1 MSVID
6 HPQERAWHEGEASTV
21 ALMGTI
27 NLATAQLVATIRM
40 LIDTDGWGGHGI
52 RSVEHWVTWKAG
64 IAPNRAA
71 DLARIARRI
80 DELPACWALFEA
92 GRLTEDAMVR
102 IARKVPASRDGE
114 VAEWAP
120 GMLISQL
127 TRTLRSCPDLPDR
140 PPADQDPQRY
150 LHMRT
155 DRHGWGKGELSLP
168 PDEMAQ
174 LQVALDIA
182 RDAEFRDRDGLDRN
196 AEVLSS
202 GSVTWADA
210 LMRLATEGLDSLDA
224 TLTRTGRRGERT
236 KVVLHHDIDPAGCAG
251 PGQLHNGPIIP
262 DTLARFLSCDAE
274 IMVASYKAGQLIGI
288 HPTDRTV
295 SRHLRRVIE
304 RRDQGCTH
312 PLCAQ
317 TRWVHIHHITHWE
330 HGGFTIP
337 SNLLAL
343 CPRHHRQLH
352 HGELTISGDPEA
364 GTLRFYDARGR
375 PIEPPEPG
383 SPGPLRPA
391 EPSPYTPPYGERLDA
406 RWFTWN

>member
-1 MSVID
+1 
-6 HPQERAWHEGEASTV
+6 
-21 ALMGTI
+21 
-27 NLATAQLVATIRM
+27 
-40 LIDTDGWGGHGI
+40 
-52 RSVEHWVTWKAG
+52 
-64 IAPNRAA
+64 
-71 DLARIARRI
+71 
-80 DELPACWALFEA
+80 
-92 GRLTEDAMVR
+92 
-102 IARKVPASRDGE
+102 
-114 VAEWAP
+114 
-120 GMLISQL
+120 
-127 TRTLRSCPDLPDR
+127 
-140 PPADQDPQRY
+140 
-150 LHMRT
+150 
-155 DRHGWGKGELSLP
+155 
-168 PDEMAQ
+168 
-174 LQVALDIA
+174 
-182 RDAEFRDRDGLDRN
+182 
-196 AEVLSS
+196 VLSS

-210 LMRLATEGLDSLDA
+210 LMRLATDGLDRLDA
-224 TLTRTGRRGERT
+224 TLVRTGRRGERT
-236 KVVLHHDIDPAGCAG
+236 KVILHHDIDPSGCVG

-262 DTLARFLSCDAE
+262 ATLARFLSCDAE

-330 HGGFTIP
+330 HGGLTIP

-375 PIEPPEPG
+375 PIEPPEHG

-391 EPSPYTPPYGERLDA
+391 EPSPYTPPFGERLDA